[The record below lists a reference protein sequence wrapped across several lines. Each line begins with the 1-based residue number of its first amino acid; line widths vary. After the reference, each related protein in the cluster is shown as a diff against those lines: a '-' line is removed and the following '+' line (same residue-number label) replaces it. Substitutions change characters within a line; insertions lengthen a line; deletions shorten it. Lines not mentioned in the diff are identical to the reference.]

1 MMSVTLLWWRYLSC
15 RNQSIDLLCKSV
27 DWFLRDRDLRHEKVN
42 EGVSWFWYL
51 VDYLTLPMW
60 YLGLTVFQLRNSHTR
75 ARHIPTHR
83 PYMHTINSSYF
94 LNWHLSETAV
104 VIWRY
109 LNPLLKCIQ
118 QGFLYTEP
126 IVAIM
131 LRVISHAIR
140 CPFTK
145 FGIFLL
151 IFLWS

>member
-60 YLGLTVFQLRNSHTR
+60 YLDLTVFQLRNSHTR
-75 ARHIPTHR
+75 ARHTPTHR

-94 LNWHLSETAV
+94 LNWHLSETVV

-109 LNPLLKCIQ
+109 LNPLT
-118 QGFLYTEP
+118 GFFIHRTYCSYYAACDFARNKVP
-126 IVAIM
+126 FYKIWYFFADFFVIVA
-131 LRVISHAIR
+131 R
-140 CPFTK
+140 F
-145 FGIFLL
+145 
-151 IFLWS
+151 